1 MIYSK
6 TTSENVK
13 YWVKIFKALGNEGRL
28 KILKMLFGGK
38 EYTVSEIAKEI
49 EISLK
54 STSKHLI
61 GLCNLGFL
69 ESTGKMGRVYYKIDL
84 FEYPKIREILK
95 KVF

>member
-1 MIYSK
+1 M
-6 TTSENVK
+6 SENVK

-28 KILKMLFGGK
+28 KILKMLLGGK

-49 EISLK
+49 GISLK

-61 GLCNLGFL
+61 ALCNLGFL
-69 ESTGKMGRVYYKIDL
+69 ESTGKQGRVYYKIDL
-84 FEYPKIREILK
+84 SDYPKIREILK